1 MYKFHLPSIN
11 NMKGQDSMSPLP
23 SMSLIKIVSNE
34 KYLDESRNVKFKCA
48 IIKMIKEFRGLKRR
62 LKISELSLIIYK
74 YTDK

>member
-1 MYKFHLPSIN
+1 
-11 NMKGQDSMSPLP
+11 
-23 SMSLIKIVSNE
+23 MSLIEIVSNE

-48 IIKMIKEFRGLKRR
+48 IIKMIKEFRSLKRR